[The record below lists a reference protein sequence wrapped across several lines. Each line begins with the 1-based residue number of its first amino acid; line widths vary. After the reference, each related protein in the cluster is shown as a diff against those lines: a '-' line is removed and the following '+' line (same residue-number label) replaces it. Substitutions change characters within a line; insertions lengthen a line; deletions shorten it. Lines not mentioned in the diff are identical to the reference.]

1 MIRYLGRLKKN
12 MHTSDL
18 NFYLCVLILLQFF
31 LIGCASSYEKQEIDH
46 KSYANILISSY
57 DAGDFLAV
65 ELERRGFNPK
75 SPLLSASFVNN
86 DNLEASSSL
95 GRLLSEQ
102 ISSRLAQHG
111 INVKEVKLRKDTL
124 YIRQNQGEFMLSRK
138 LKNLGLDY
146 DAQAALVGTYSVTP
160 LRIFLTTKV
169 VRTVDNT
176 VLASYDYSIIQN
188 AITRELVQ

>member
-1 MIRYLGRLKKN
+1 MQKQLFFVLLAVWVGLSGCAPGSGQQHIGRHVYMSPN
-12 MHTSDL
+12 DF
-18 NFYLCVLILLQFF
+18 NVQPFGNLLQ
-31 LIGCASSYEKQEIDH
+31 GSYT
-46 KSYANILISSY
+46 
-57 DAGDFLAV
+57 AGDVLAA
-65 ELERRGFNPK
+65 ELEEKGFDPNGPV
-75 SPLLSASFVNN
+75 LSASFVNN

-95 GRLLSEQ
+95 GRLISEQ

-111 INVKEVKLRKDTL
+111 INVKEVKLRKSTL
-124 YIRQNQGEFMLSRK
+124 YIGHQEGEFMLSRK

-176 VLASYDYSIIQN
+176 VLASYDYSITQN
-188 AITRELVQ
+188 AITRELVR

>member
-1 MIRYLGRLKKN
+1 MSPNDFNVQPFGN
-12 MHTSDL
+12 
-18 NFYLCVLILLQFF
+18 LLQ
-31 LIGCASSYEKQEIDH
+31 GSYT
-46 KSYANILISSY
+46 
-57 DAGDFLAV
+57 AGDVLAA
-65 ELERRGFNPK
+65 ELEEKGFDPNGPV
-75 SPLLSASFVNN
+75 LSASFVNN

-95 GRLLSEQ
+95 GRLISEQ

-111 INVKEVKLRKDTL
+111 INVKEVKLRKSTL
-124 YIRQNQGEFMLSRK
+124 YIGHQEGEFMLSRK

-176 VLASYDYSIIQN
+176 VLASYDYSITQN
-188 AITRELVQ
+188 AITRELVR